1 MFALMLAVF
10 LGMLDAQIVATAL
23 PRIVSDLGGLSEFA
37 WVTTAYIIASSVST
51 PVYGKL
57 GDLFGRKN
65 VFLTAIVLFL
75 AASFA
80 CGLAQN
86 IGQLIAFRV
95 VQGIGAGGL
104 LVSVLAI
111 IGEMFAPREG
121 ARYYGYFS
129 MVFAVSALAG
139 PAVGGVLTDA
149 LSWRWVFFLNVPLAL
164 LALIAVGLFLHLPRH
179 PRRPRIDYAGIVL
192 LTGAIVGLT
201 LVTSWGG
208 VRYDWTSGIILGLGA
223 ATLLCTALFIL
234 VERRVPE
241 PVIPLR
247 LFKNST
253 LTLAVLIGALAGA
266 VFLGSV
272 NFLALFVQVV
282 TGATPTQSGLIL
294 LPMMLGL
301 VASSMLSTKHIA
313 KSGRYKWYPVASMAL
328 GLVAAALL
336 ATMDADTPRAVA
348 IGYMVV
354 LGVAAGLN
362 IQVLAMAAQNA
373 APREDMGAVSATIP
387 FFRTVGTSIGI
398 SVFAAIFYDR
408 LATSLAEHLP
418 ADARGSL
425 SVDATS
431 SQEVLQHLPAAVRH
445 GVAQAYADALSP
457 VFLATLPM
465 LAVGLVLALLLKDV
479 RLRQHHHGGDA
490 KAE

>member
-57 GDLFGRKN
+57 GDLLGRKN
-65 VFLTAIVLFL
+65 VFLTAILFFL
-75 AASFA
+75 AGSAAS
-80 CGLAQN
+80 GLAQS
-86 IGQLIAFRV
+86 IGQLILFRV

-111 IGEMFAPREG
+111 IGEMFSPREG
-121 ARYYGYFS
+121 AKYYGYFS
-129 MVFAVSALAG
+129 IVFAASALAG
-139 PAVGGVLTDA
+139 PAVGGALTDL
-149 LSWRWVFFLNVPLAL
+149 LSWRWVFFVNVPLAL
-164 LALIAVGLFLHLPRH
+164 LTLLAVGLFLHLPGQ
-179 PRRPRIDYAGIVL
+179 PRRPQIDYAGIVL
-192 LTGAIVGLT
+192 LTGAIVCLT

-208 VRYDWTSGIILGLGA
+208 VRYDWTSGVIVGLGV
-223 ATLLCTALFIL
+223 ATVVLTALFIL
-234 VERRVPE
+234 VERRVAE

-301 VASSMLSTKHIA
+301 IASSMLSTKHIA
-313 KSGRYKWYPVASMAL
+313 RTGRYKWYPVASMAL
-328 GLVAAALL
+328 GLVAAGLL
-336 ATMDADTPRAVA
+336 STMDADTPRAVA

-354 LGVAAGLN
+354 LGIAAGLN

-373 APREDMGAVSATIP
+373 APREDMGAVSATVP
-387 FFRTVGTSIGI
+387 FFRTIGTSIGI
-398 SVFAAIFYDR
+398 SVFAAIFYGR
-408 LATSLAEHLP
+408 LASSLAEHVP
-418 ADARGSL
+418 AEARGHL

-431 SQEVLQHLPAAVRH
+431 SQEVLKHLPEAVRH
-445 GVAQAYADALSP
+445 GIAQAYADALTP

-479 RLRQHHHGGDA
+479 RLRQHHHGGDSTT
-490 KAE
+490 E